1 MSYLDLQST
10 PGVATFT
17 VPRVD
22 DGHSPPIDIPLG
34 FPMGNDRL
42 FEVFVST
49 KARMIHT
56 ISSLWSL
63 KSYLRSV
70 CLYLKIAQPS
80 RDSDNDTVPGNPSF
94 SY

>member
-1 MSYLDLQST
+1 MPYLDLQST

-22 DGHSPPIDIPLG
+22 DGHSPLIDIPLG

-49 KARMIHT
+49 K
-56 ISSLWSL
+56 LE
-63 KSYLRSV
+63 
-70 CLYLKIAQPS
+70 
-80 RDSDNDTVPGNPSF
+80 
-94 SY
+94 